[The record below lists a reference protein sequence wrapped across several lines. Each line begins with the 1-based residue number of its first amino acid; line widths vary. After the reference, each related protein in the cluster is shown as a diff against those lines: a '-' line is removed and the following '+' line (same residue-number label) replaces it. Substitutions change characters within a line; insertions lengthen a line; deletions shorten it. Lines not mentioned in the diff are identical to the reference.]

1 VIGIK
6 DRGKG
11 YERGEGGEGGEGSE
25 RGVVIYVG
33 NGLLGWRQRIYR
45 DRVKEWD

>member
-11 YERGEGGEGGEGSE
+11 YKGGEGGEGSE

-33 NGLLGWRQRIYR
+33 NGLLGWR
-45 DRVKEWD
+45 

>member
-11 YERGEGGEGGEGSE
+11 YEGGEGSE
-25 RGVVIYVG
+25 RGVIIYVG
-33 NGLLGWRQRIYR
+33 NGLLGWR
-45 DRVKEWD
+45 